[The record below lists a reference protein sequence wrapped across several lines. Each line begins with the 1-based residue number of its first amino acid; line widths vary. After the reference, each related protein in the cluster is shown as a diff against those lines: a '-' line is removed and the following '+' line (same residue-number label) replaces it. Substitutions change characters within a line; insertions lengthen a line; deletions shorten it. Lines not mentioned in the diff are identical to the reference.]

1 MAPGAYTERKQKQSS
16 GMVYAE
22 IKGRSGGAKGCTE
35 WALSRGESPS
45 TTARRASRT
54 DDDTVYSPQKYRE
67 TEGIKDIKPPTG
79 QTKVKVLKK
88 QAGIKP
94 AELRE
99 FRDGDTVFY
108 NVRTASSK
116 PQVVTYTGT
125 PTITGDGRK
134 TYSFSG
140 KSSGLMN
147 VYSTAGGA
155 TVENKNYSGRY
166 RVSYNV
172 SSASVFGHPVYV
184 KTQAGTYVKQN
195 ETFYTNYH
203 KSTLVVTG
211 VDTGSGSA
219 TLDFTPL
226 GQTVDAG
233 SVTVTPYTPE
243 TVVKRVLQPAELIPE
258 EVDEIEGTTI
268 TVLAQTVTPVQNF
281 AFDGMDDLD
290 EIYEI

>member
-1 MAPGAYTERKQKQSS
+1 MLR
-16 GMVYAE
+16 
-22 IKGRSGGAKGCTE
+22 GGDK
-35 WALSRGESPS
+35 GESAGKPHKGTFNDRTVGATEPS
-45 TTARRASRT
+45 LG
-54 DDDTVYSPQKYRE
+54 TVYSPLKYRE

-155 TVENKNYSGRY
+155 TVENQNYSGRY

-195 ETFYTNYH
+195 GTFYTNYR
-203 KSTLVVTG
+203 KSTLVVSG

-233 SVTVTPYTPE
+233 SITVTPYTPE
-243 TVVKRVLQPAELIPE
+243 VVVKRVLQPAELIPE
-258 EVDEIEGTTI
+258 EVEEIEGTTI
-268 TVLAQTVTPVQNF
+268 TVLAQAVTPVQNF

>member
-1 MAPGAYTERKQKQSS
+1 M
-16 GMVYAE
+16 
-22 IKGRSGGAKGCTE
+22 
-35 WALSRGESPS
+35 LRGEDKGESAGKPHKG
-45 TTARRASRT
+45 TFNDRT
-54 DDDTVYSPQKYRE
+54 VGATESSLGTVYSPQKYRE
-67 TEGIKDIKPPTG
+67 TEGRKDIKPPKG

-147 VYSTAGGA
+147 VYSTSGGA
-155 TVENKNYSGRY
+155 TVENQNYSGRY

-195 ETFYTNYH
+195 GTFYTNYH

-258 EVDEIEGTTI
+258 EVEEIEGTTI

>member
-1 MAPGAYTERKQKQSS
+1 MGNQQ
-16 GMVYAE
+16 V
-22 IKGRSGGAKGCTE
+22 
-35 WALSRGESPS
+35 ALATS
-45 TTARRASRT
+45 TTARRASRP
-54 DDDTVYSPQKYRE
+54 DEDTVYSPTKYRE

-172 SSASVFGHPVYV
+172 SSASYFSESVWLY
-184 KTQAGTYVKQN
+184 QN
-195 ETFYTNYH
+195 GQYKKFTGGFWRNYN
-203 KSTLVVTG
+203 KSTLVVSG
-211 VDTGSGSA
+211 VDTGDGSA

-226 GQTVDAG
+226 EQTVDAG
-233 SVTVTPYTPE
+233 SLTVTPYTPE
-243 TVVKRVLQPAELIPE
+243 VVVKRVLQPAELIPE
-258 EVDEIEGTTI
+258 EVEEIEGTTI
-268 TVLAQTVTPVQNF
+268 TALAQTVTPVQNF

>member
-1 MAPGAYTERKQKQSS
+1 M
-16 GMVYAE
+16 
-22 IKGRSGGAKGCTE
+22 
-35 WALSRGESPS
+35 
-45 TTARRASRT
+45 
-54 DDDTVYSPQKYRE
+54 
-67 TEGIKDIKPPTG
+67 
-79 QTKVKVLKK
+79 KK

-147 VYSTAGGA
+147 VYSTSGSV
-155 TVENKNYSGRY
+155 TNENKNYSERY

-172 SSASVFGHPVYV
+172 SSADYFAQTVYLKV
-184 KTQAGTYVKQN
+184 ASGYKAFTGP
-195 ETFYTNYH
+195 FYRNYH

-258 EVDEIEGTTI
+258 KVEEIEGTTI